1 VLRPAVR
8 YARSGDGVAIAY
20 STIGE
25 GPITIVFVSPFIS
38 QLEIAWEEPAFEHF
52 ITRLAVGARVVL
64 FDRRGSGL
72 SDQSAST
79 PDEVGLTELAC
90 DVLAVLDATGSER
103 AVVIGASLGGTTAVQ
118 FAFEHPGRTSALVL
132 IASSPRLT
140 TMPGYEGGIAPDDVD
155 EWIERAVATWGSGA
169 SVEAEG
175 PSMAGNVRYRDW
187 AARLERHTSS
197 PGGVAMTLRA
207 AFGYDVR
214 PLLPDIPVPTLVIH
228 RRGDPGA
235 AVEHGRYLAEHI
247 PDATY
252 LELPGDEHT
261 YFLGDHDAMLGAIR
275 GFIDE
280 RVTDGAMRAAVRRA
294 ERRSNYGYGWDAL
307 TPAEREVATLV
318 AQGLTN
324 AEVADRLRTSRF
336 TVDGRLRRIFS
347 KLDVSTRVEL
357 TAEYARLVT
366 GGRARGARG

>member
-8 YARSGDGVAIAY
+8 YARADDGVAIAY
-20 STIGE
+20 STIGD
-25 GPITIVFVSPFIS
+25 GPITVGFVSPFIS

-52 ITRLAVGARVVL
+52 ITRLAVGTRVVL

-79 PDEVGLTELAC
+79 PDELGLSRLAL
-90 DVLAVLDATGSER
+90 DVLAVLDATETDR
-103 AVVIGASLGGTTAVQ
+103 AVVVGASLGGTTAAQ
-118 FAFEHPGRTSALVL
+118 FAFDHPARTRALVL

-140 TMPGYEGGIAPDDVD
+140 IAPGYDGGIAPDDVE

-175 PSMAGNVRYRDW
+175 HSMSGNVRYREW

-214 PLLPDIPVPTLVIH
+214 PLLSEIRVPTLVVH

-235 AVEHGRYLAEHI
+235 TVEHGRYFAEHI
-247 PDATY
+247 PDSTY
-252 LELPGDEHT
+252 VELPGEEHT
-261 YFLGDHDAMLGAIR
+261 YFLGDHDAMLRAIR
-275 GFIDE
+275 SFIDE
-280 RVTDGAMRAAVRRA
+280 RVADGAIGAAVRRA

-307 TPAEREVATLV
+307 TPAEREVAGLV

-336 TVDGRLRRIFS
+336 TVDGRLRRVFT
-347 KLDVSTRVEL
+347 KLEVSTRVEL
-357 TAEYARLVT
+357 TAEYGRLDH
-366 GGRARGARG
+366 